1 MTQKKNPHLKIVKPP
16 EDLEEIKKQ
25 TGRLRREKVRRILVM
40 AVIIIL
46 AVCGTYLLL
55 KNQSYGQARLA
66 TEYKNDISDS
76 NNYASFAGGFIRYSR
91 DGVVFLNKKKT

>member
-46 AVCGTYLLL
+46 ALCGTYLLL

-66 TEYKNDISDS
+66 TEYKNDISDFEQLCQFCRWF
-76 NNYASFAGGFIRYSR
+76 YP
-91 DGVVFLNKKKT
+91 L